1 VASCRIFYGV
11 LDSNYNAIRAI
22 YYCTEFDASAIMFL
36 TNPTI
41 AELRQLDLVILMGML
56 SRQTEEYIELFK
68 ENGFTAR
75 TLAAREL
82 LHNIQDVI
90 ELKRVSERLSANKKA
105 IIPSGPDFVQGD
117 QKLV

>member
-1 VASCRIFYGV
+1 
-11 LDSNYNAIRAI
+11 
-22 YYCTEFDASAIMFL
+22 MFL

-41 AELRQLDLVILMGML
+41 AELKQLDLAILMGML
-56 SRQTEEYIELFK
+56 SQQTEDYIRLFN

-90 ELKRVSERLSANKKA
+90 EFKRLSERSPVKKRE
-105 IIPSGPDFVQGD
+105 IIPSAPDYIQAENL
-117 QKLV
+117 KTN

>member
-1 VASCRIFYGV
+1 LLCHRLNSIVTGSTC
-11 LDSNYNAIRAI
+11 
-22 YYCTEFDASAIMFL
+22 YCTKFDTSAIMFL

-41 AELRQLDLVILMGML
+41 TELKQLDLAILMGML
-56 SRQTEEYIELFK
+56 SQQTEDYIQLFK

-90 ELKRVSERLSANKKA
+90 EFKRVSERLSANRKE

>member
-1 VASCRIFYGV
+1 
-11 LDSNYNAIRAI
+11 
-22 YYCTEFDASAIMFL
+22 MFL

-41 AELRQLDLVILMGML
+41 AELKQLDLAILMGML
-56 SRQTEEYIELFK
+56 SQQTEDYIKLFK

-90 ELKRVSERLSANKKA
+90 EFKRVSERVSVKQAEVISSK
-105 IIPSGPDFVQGD
+105 PDYVQGD
-117 QKLV
+117 QI